1 MKNTL
6 RITAVIMA
14 AALIVCAF
22 AGCGAKLDKTIIGK
36 WEDVDN
42 RAAFEFK
49 DDGTFSY
56 NSDNLTVLGI
66 SLGASV
72 TGKYTVNTETEPATV
87 TVTPEIAIAGFKAG
101 TDIVFTASYD
111 SKEKVLTLSN
121 SDWGTLKLSP
131 VE

>member
-22 AGCGAKLDKTIIGK
+22 AALGAKLDKTIIGK
-36 WEDVDN
+36 WEDVVN

>member
-14 AALIVCAF
+14 VALVVCSF

-36 WEDVDN
+36 WEGVDN

-72 TGKYTVNTETEPATV
+72 TGKYTVDTEVEPATV
-87 TVTPEIAIAGFKAG
+87 TVTPEIAIAGLKAG

-111 SKEKVLTLSN
+111 SKEKILTLSN
-121 SDWGTLKLSP
+121 SDWGTLNLSP